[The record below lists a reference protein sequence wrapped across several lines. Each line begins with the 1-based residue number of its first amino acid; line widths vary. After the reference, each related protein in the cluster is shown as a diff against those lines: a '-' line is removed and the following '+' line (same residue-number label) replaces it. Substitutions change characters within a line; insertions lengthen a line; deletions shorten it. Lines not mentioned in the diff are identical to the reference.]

1 MSEAIREEFSEE
13 EQYRTPDGWVCDSDS
28 KAEWCLEKIREARA
42 DRDRMVAWYKKAIET
57 VEKQTDFNTMNLEKM
72 LFEYFQTVP
81 HRKTKTQESYSFPG
95 GKLYLKKQNPE
106 YKRDEKTV
114 IAWLKEN
121 GGEQFVKIKE
131 ELDWSAL
138 KDASS
143 VVNGQLVT
151 GETVNE
157 DGEIIPIVVHGVEII
172 EREAKFV
179 VE

>member
-1 MSEAIREEFSEE
+1 MSEAIREEFHMD
-13 EQYRTPDGWVCDSDS
+13 EQYATPEGWVCDSDA
-28 KAEWCLEKIREARA
+28 KAEWAMKKIREARA

-57 VEKQTDFNTMNLEKM
+57 IEKQTDFNTMNLEKM

-81 HRKTKTQESYSFPG
+81 HRKTKTQERYSFPG
-95 GKLYLKKQNPE
+95 GKLYLKTQNPE

-121 GGEQFVKIKE
+121 GGEQFVKVKE

-138 KDASS
+138 KDASG
-143 VVNGQLVT
+143 VVDGKLVA
-151 GETVNE
+151 GEKVNE
-157 DGEIIPIVVHGVEII
+157 DGEIIPIIVPGVEVV

>member
-1 MSEAIREEFSEE
+1 
-13 EQYRTPDGWVCDSDS
+13 
-28 KAEWCLEKIREARA
+28 
-42 DRDRMVAWYKKAIET
+42 
-57 VEKQTDFNTMNLEKM
+57 M

-106 YKRDEKTV
+106 YRRDEKTV

-121 GGEQFVKIKE
+121 GGEQFVKVKE

-138 KDASS
+138 KDASG
-143 VVNGQLVT
+143 VVDGKLIA
-151 GETVNE
+151 GEKVNE
-157 DGEIIPIVVHGVEII
+157 DGEIIPIVVPGVEII